1 MTAQLL
7 STSEGQTLVLTLSNP
22 EFRNALGPEMYAAG
36 VEALSVAES
45 SADVR
50 SVVIT
55 GANGIFSAGGNLQRL
70 QNNRQLPP
78 EHQAQSIEGLHNWIE
93 AIRTFPKPV
102 IAAVE
107 GPAAGAGFSLALAC
121 DMIVAARNSVF
132 VMAYSSIAL
141 SPDGGGSWSLSR
153 AVPRQLATE
162 LLMCGERSGAERLQ
176 QLGVVNRLAD
186 AGQALLQALELCE
199 QLNARAPN
207 ALASI
212 KELLSDAD
220 GSSLN
225 AQLAR
230 ERNAF
235 VKNLHHPNAGI
246 GIGAFLNK
254 QKPNHQSLKG
264 QSMDEPILTMEER
277 EAINSGR
284 WFSSLSPSLRHD
296 ILRCAYVKRHKDGDM
311 LAARGD
317 PPEQWIACAK
327 GAVRV
332 SSTSV
337 SGKQITLTYVEPGI
351 WFGDVSIFDGDRRT
365 HDCYAHGETT
375 TLNVAKADFKKIL
388 TQHVE
393 FYDAMLRLHA
403 RRIRQLYG
411 LVEDLN
417 TLPLRARL
425 AKQLNHLLRSYGV
438 PSLSDA
444 KAIRISLQLAQEELA
459 QLLGASRQRVN
470 QELKQMEREQIIRIE
485 PGGLVVLD
493 RDALLLIV
501 NADH

>member
-1 MTAQLL
+1 
-7 STSEGQTLVLTLSNP
+7 
-22 EFRNALGPEMYAAG
+22 
-36 VEALSVAES
+36 
-45 SADVR
+45 
-50 SVVIT
+50 
-55 GANGIFSAGGNLQRL
+55 
-70 QNNRQLPP
+70 
-78 EHQAQSIEGLHNWIE
+78 
-93 AIRTFPKPV
+93 
-102 IAAVE
+102 
-107 GPAAGAGFSLALAC
+107 
-121 DMIVAARNSVF
+121 
-132 VMAYSSIAL
+132 
-141 SPDGGGSWSLSR
+141 
-153 AVPRQLATE
+153 
-162 LLMCGERSGAERLQ
+162 
-176 QLGVVNRLAD
+176 
-186 AGQALLQALELCE
+186 
-199 QLNARAPN
+199 
-207 ALASI
+207 
-212 KELLSDAD
+212 
-220 GSSLN
+220 
-225 AQLAR
+225 
-230 ERNAF
+230 
-235 VKNLHHPNAGI
+235 
-246 GIGAFLNK
+246 
-254 QKPNHQSLKG
+254 
-264 QSMDEPILTMEER
+264 MDEPILTMEER

-365 HDCYAHGETT
+365 HDCYAHGDTT

-388 TQHVE
+388 SQHVE
-393 FYDAMLRLHA
+393 FYEAMLRLQS

-425 AKQLNHLLRSYGV
+425 AKQLNHLSRSYGV

-444 KAIRISLQLAQEELA
+444 KAVRISLQLAQEELA

-470 QELKQMEREQIIRIE
+470 QELKQREREQIIRIE

-493 RDALLLIV
+493 RDGLLQIV
-501 NADH
+501 NADN